1 MERHDSN
8 NHAANKNRKRTQN
21 RAALAEVSFNDSDD
35 QQLPSKRPL
44 LSSTPS
50 LVCRKLRNLPEP
62 SISEISS
69 LSFDELHQPTENNNS
84 AHCLKNVKEC
94 EHTPREKT
102 SQQLPNP
109 DISSGERPQGE
120 EDAVVEERARY
131 GERDQRKEVSEAEA
145 VSAQGSRGLGCVL
158 TPSHLESLAE
168 DLKER

>member
-1 MERHDSN
+1 MEHHDSN
-8 NHAANKNRKRTQN
+8 NHAANKNR
-21 RAALAEVSFNDSDD
+21 AALVEVSFNDSDD

-50 LVCRKLRNLPEP
+50 LVCRKLQNLPEP

-84 AHCLKNVKEC
+84 APSLKNVKEC
-94 EHTPREKT
+94 DHTPREKT

-109 DISSGERPQGE
+109 DISSGERAEGE
-120 EDAVVEERARY
+120 EDAVVEERAGY
-131 GERDQRKEVSEAEA
+131 GERVKRKEGSEAEA
-145 VSAQGSRGLGCVL
+145 MSAQASRGFGCVF
-158 TPSHLESLAE
+158 TPSPLESLAE

>member
-1 MERHDSN
+1 MKNHDSN

-21 RAALAEVSFNDSDD
+21 RLTLAEVSFNDSDD

-50 LVCRKLRNLPEP
+50 LVCRQLQNLPEP

-69 LSFDELHQPTENNNS
+69 LSFDELHQPIENDNR
-84 AHCLKNVKEC
+84 AHSLKNVKEC
-94 EHTPREKT
+94 GHTSREKT

-109 DISSGERPQGE
+109 DISSGERVQGE
-120 EDAVVEERARY
+120 EDAVVEERAED
-131 GERDQRKEVSEAEA
+131 GERDQRKEGCAAEA
-145 VSAQGSRGLGCVL
+145 MFAQASRGFGRMSTL
-158 TPSHLESLAE
+158 SHLESLAE